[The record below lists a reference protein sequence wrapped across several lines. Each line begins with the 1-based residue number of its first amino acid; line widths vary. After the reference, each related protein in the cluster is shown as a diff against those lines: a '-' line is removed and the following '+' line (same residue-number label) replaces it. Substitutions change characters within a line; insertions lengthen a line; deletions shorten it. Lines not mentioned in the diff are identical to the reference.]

1 MDDAN
6 EVLALNV
13 VYQQILCESLRV
25 TCCDYVI
32 TAAAEAGL
40 RYLYVGIFVSHAH
53 CLHHVS
59 DNMCTPHGLLYRQ
72 LFICQ

>member
-6 EVLALNV
+6 EVLALSFI
-13 VYQQILCESLRV
+13 YQQILCESLRV

-40 RYLYVGIFVSHAH
+40 RYLSVGIFVSHAH
-53 CLHHVS
+53 YLHHVS

-72 LFICQ
+72 LFVCQ